1 MKGIIAERC
10 CPISY
15 HCYGGTNQQ
24 EKKNVTKRANMSMVM
39 NEGVDIHCKGV
50 MTQLI
55 TVLIVELGKSI

>member
-1 MKGIIAERC
+1 MQKDAVLLVIIVMEEQ
-10 CPISY
+10 I
-15 HCYGGTNQQ
+15 N
-24 EKKNVTKRANMSMVM
+24 KKKKYVTKRANMSMVM